1 MKRNNH
7 SHLPYAFLTDAGLVR
22 DHNED
27 CLAITAFGPV
37 SELVPESLLCVLCD
51 GVGGHLGG
59 ETASRLAVDQI
70 TTFIE
75 GSDASDPVVQLTH
88 AIQTASNLVWQT
100 AQTTADL
107 RGMASTASLAWLI
120 GKRLFIAS
128 VGDSRIYLVKRG
140 RIHQISI
147 DHTWLQEALDAKLI
161 TPAEVKGHPNAHV
174 IRRYVGSEAPPEVDT
189 RFKIND
195 SQGQNQGIQLDNGD
209 MLFMCSD
216 GITDLIQPGEILSAI
231 KEEHDLEAAL
241 ENLKKLAYERGA
253 NDNLSMIL
261 VKIPNANPPA
271 TRKKK
276 LLRLLLFAVILL
288 LASFV
293 GIYLGWMV
301 LSNPNFP

>member
-7 SHLPYAFLTDAGLVR
+7 SHLPFAFLTDSGLVR

-51 GVGGHLGG
+51 GVGGHQGG
-59 ETASRLAVDQI
+59 ETASRLTVDQI

-75 GSDASDPVVQLTH
+75 GSDASSPMVQLTH
-88 AIQTASNLVWQT
+88 AIQTASDLVWQT
-100 AQTTADL
+100 AQSNAEL
-107 RGMASTASLAWLI
+107 RGMASTASLVWLI

-128 VGDSRIYLVKRG
+128 VGDSRIYLIKRG

-147 DHTWLQEALDAKLI
+147 DHTWLQDALDAGLI
-161 TPAEVKGHPNAHV
+161 TPADVKGHPNAHV
-174 IRRYVGSEAPPEVDT
+174 IRRYVGSETPPEVDT
-189 RFKIND
+189 RFKIGD
-195 SQGQNQGIQLDNGD
+195 SQSQNQGILLENGD
-209 MLFMCSD
+209 MIFMCSD
-216 GITDLIQPGEILSAI
+216 GITDLIQPSEIFTILK
-231 KEEHDLEAAL
+231 KERELETAL

-276 LLRLLLFAVILL
+276 LIRLLLFAVILL

-293 GIYLGWMV
+293 GIYLGWMA
-301 LSNPNFP
+301 LGNTSFP